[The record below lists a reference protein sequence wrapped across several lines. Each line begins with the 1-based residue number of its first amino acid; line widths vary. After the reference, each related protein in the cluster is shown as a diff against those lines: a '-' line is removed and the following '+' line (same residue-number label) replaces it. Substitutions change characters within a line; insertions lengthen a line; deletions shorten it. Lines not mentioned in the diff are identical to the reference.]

1 MSHCLTSQIALTMPN
16 AETIFFIPY
25 FESPRSSCPSTHLLT
40 GSFLRAEAG
49 SLVLAH
55 SSLHFTKYPFSAMR
69 EEKLR
74 SNFPTEEC
82 ASLHMPHREQRTGGK
97 MHTYWRSS
105 QLPKSK
111 TMGSIHEQQEFIIT
125 SAKEVFPSFCP
136 CTACFKIKNRFFLDE
151 NSYLKWVLIFWR
163 FIKYLLN
170 HPFFTV

>member
-69 EEKLR
+69 EEKLW

-97 MHTYWRSS
+97 CVCIEGAHSCPKARPWAPYTSS
-105 QLPKSK
+105 KSK
-111 TMGSIHEQQEFIIT
+111 
-125 SAKEVFPSFCP
+125 SASSPQLRRYSLLFVPVLLALKLK
-136 CTACFKIKNRFFLDE
+136 TDFFFRW
-151 NSYLKWVLIFWR
+151 K
-163 FIKYLLN
+163 
-170 HPFFTV
+170 